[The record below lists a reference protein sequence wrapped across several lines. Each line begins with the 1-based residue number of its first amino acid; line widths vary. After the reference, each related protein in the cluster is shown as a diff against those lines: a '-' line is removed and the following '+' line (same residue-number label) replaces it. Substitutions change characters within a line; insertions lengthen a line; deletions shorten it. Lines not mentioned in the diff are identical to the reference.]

1 MIYNIEMKNVTRI
14 MLCTLLISF
23 EYLLYDADTTLFC
36 TYEKFEII
44 DDKNCETR
52 ENNIRYIDTHWH

>member
-1 MIYNIEMKNVTRI
+1 MKNVTRI

-52 ENNIRYIDTHWH
+52 ENNIRYIDTH